1 MSAKKKRQQRQ
12 THIIIW
18 LIFLPF
24 LLFGIFLL
32 GLAGD
37 MIRSHLAALSWP
49 PVTATLVASYAEH
62 SSEKI
67 GRASRQGG
75 KFSYVWQDQRYESTK
90 LSFSRMYARSL
101 GTAIDDWDDKL
112 SATIGSVGQQFSA
125 RVNPAN
131 PAEAVALPDVRWT
144 EIAIYLGFGL
154 LSTWAGYAFLFD
166 MNRKHQPAQEVAFS
180 WRAVMIMAAFG
191 LPLLVLVPL
200 LWRDQHGVWAVLV
213 CLPSLVALNGVV
225 HGLRLKRSV
234 RSP

>member
-12 THIIIW
+12 SLIIIW

-37 MIRSHLAALSWP
+37 MVRSHLRALSWQ
-49 PVTATLVASYAEH
+49 PVTATLLVSYAEH
-62 SSEKI
+62 DSKKI
-67 GRASRQGG
+67 GHASRQGG
-75 KFSYVWQDQRYESTK
+75 KFSYVWQGQRHESTK
-90 LSFSRMYARSL
+90 LSFSHIYTRSL
-101 GTAIDDWDDKL
+101 GTAVDDWDAKL
-112 SATIGSVGQQFSA
+112 AATIGSVGQQFSA

-131 PAEAVALPDVRWT
+131 PAEAVALPDVRWI

-166 MNRKHQPAQEVAFS
+166 MNRKHQHPQEVAFS
-180 WRAVMIMAAFG
+180 WRAVAIMAAFG
-191 LPLLVLVPL
+191 LPLLVLAPL

-213 CLPSLVALNGVV
+213 CLPSLLALHGVV
-225 HGLRLKRSV
+225 HGLRLKRSGH
-234 RSP
+234 